1 MSTLRDQLLAL
12 ATQQTHREAVKIPNM
27 GEVYIRVMTGA
38 EAMAYSMEG
47 GTMDG
52 QPGLLSASLLVYTVC
67 DSDGQPLFTKE
78 DIPTL
83 ANLPFPVYQTLV
95 KTAQRLNALDI
106 TLEDVEKNS
115 VPHTRN
121 GSGIASPEH
130 SV

>member
-1 MSTLRDQLLAL
+1 
-12 ATQQTHREAVKIPNM
+12 
-27 GEVYIRVMTGA
+27 MTGA
-38 EAMAYSMEG
+38 EAMAYSLEADTMEG
-47 GTMDG
+47 QPGMLSALLMVCTVCDHDG
-52 QPGLLSASLLVYTVC
+52 QPV
-67 DSDGQPLFTKE
+67 FTKE

-83 ANLPFPVYQTLV
+83 VNLPYPVYQALV
-95 KTAQRLNALDI
+95 KTAQHLNALDI